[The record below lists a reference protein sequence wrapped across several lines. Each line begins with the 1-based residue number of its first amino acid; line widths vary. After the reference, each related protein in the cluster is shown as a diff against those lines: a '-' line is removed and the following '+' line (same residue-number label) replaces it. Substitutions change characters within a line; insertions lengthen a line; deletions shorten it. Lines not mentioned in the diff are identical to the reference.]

1 MAHKRIG
8 SSARGGFNTWDRAEF
23 GLLCVLAY
31 PLFLVAVLGRRLAL
45 RPGHGQG
52 VWSQALEETKSAIA
66 IAFTG

>member
-8 SSARGGFNTWDRAEF
+8 PSARGGFNHWDRAEF

-31 PLFLVAVLGRRLAL
+31 PLFLVAVLARRLAL
-45 RPGHGQG
+45 RPGQGQG
-52 VWSQALEETKSAIA
+52 VLGQALEETKSAIA